1 MISSL
6 SGRHAEED
14 VFGVQ
19 VAGSHVDSMR
29 RLAKVLHHETS
40 TDFVVQLALLP
51 FLFFRLR
58 LLALTVGP

>member
-1 MISSL
+1 M
-6 SGRHAEED
+6 
-14 VFGVQ
+14 FGVQ